1 MPTFRDK
8 LRSSVIKAR
17 VFIGGHN
24 SELLGKAEATS
35 LSLIAVSSR
44 SVDN

>member
-8 LRSSVIKAR
+8 LRSSVKAR

-24 SELLGKAEATS
+24 SERLGQAEATS
-35 LSLIAVSSR
+35 LGLIAVR
-44 SVDN
+44 SC